1 MADDATIQRARCP
14 RCDRDQRCDVLG
26 RKDVSWE
33 DRNGPYIVSGQI
45 DHRLL
50 ECRGC
55 EQVFYWQESSDSED
69 DDHVWN
75 DELQTEVA
83 VSRLRHET
91 WPKPEKADQRPDWFA
106 RLHEQDRVLQR
117 IMGEMYEASDAGSLM
132 LASVGL
138 RTALDRAMEKLGIN
152 PGASLGDKVTAL
164 KDQGFIGV
172 TEKDI
177 LDVVADA
184 GNAAAHRGWYPD
196 AEEFK
201 LLLTALEGFVH
212 RTVVQGRKALAVK
225 EQIPARQPRPAK
237 VRGRQEIL

>member
-1 MADDATIQRARCP
+1 MAHDTTVQLAHCP
-14 RCDRDQRCDVLG
+14 RCDREQKCDVLG
-26 RKDVSWE
+26 AKDVNWE
-33 DRNGPYIVSGQI
+33 DGSGPYSVQGKI

-55 EQVFYWQESSDSED
+55 EQIFYWQESSDSED
-69 DDHVWN
+69 DESVWD

-83 VSRLRHET
+83 VSRMRHET

-106 RLHEQDRVLQR
+106 RLHQQDRVLQR
-117 IMGEMYEASDAGSLM
+117 IMGEMYEASETGSLM

-152 PGASLGDKVTAL
+152 PGAPLGDKVKAL
-164 KDQGFIGV
+164 KDQGFIGE

-196 AEEFK
+196 DEEFR

-212 RTVVQGRKALAVK
+212 RTIVQGRKALAVK
-225 EQIPARQPRPAK
+225 GQIPPRQPRPP
-237 VRGRQEIL
+237 RP